1 MAPAGRCPSTAK
13 ARGRERSRRAGAPG
27 SGADSAVRAS
37 GLLGCLLDQGC
48 WCGAPYSD
56 REIGGILEAPTTA
69 GRVLPWA
76 FPTLSLGTW
85 KSRMLTPPARLPR
98 FSPQPAAGRCPAGA
112 ERSARPPGPTCL
124 LCARVAA
131 PGSPGQAVGPSC
143 AVLEP
148 RCPGAARV
156 RPPARHFR
164 ITRPRPWAAAAQPRC
179 AGSAPPCPAEPPS
192 GPRADSATEGRG

>member
-1 MAPAGRCPSTAK
+1 MAAGRCPSSAK
-13 ARGRERSRRAGAPG
+13 ARGGERSRRAGAPG
-27 SGADSAVRAS
+27 RGA
-37 GLLGCLLDQGC
+37 LLGCLLDQGC
-48 WCGAPYSD
+48 CCGAPLSD
-56 REIGGILEAPTTA
+56 QDIGGILETPTTA

-76 FPTLSLGTW
+76 FPTLSSGTW
-85 KSRMLTPPARLPR
+85 KSRTLTPPARPHR

-112 ERSARPPGPTCL
+112 EKSARPPGLTCL

-148 RCPGAARV
+148 RGSA

-179 AGSAPPCPAEPPS
+179 AGSAPPCPAEPPW